1 MYKQSEVLSYIF
13 EENFLKGLGHQM
25 DWVLAGIYSMVE
37 LGLKKG
43 RGWFLNFIGAP
54 PIVH

>member
-1 MYKQSEVLSYIF
+1 
-13 EENFLKGLGHQM
+13 M
-25 DWVLAGIYSMVE
+25 DWVLVGRYWID